1 MILNV
6 VSFVLTR
13 RRRLVR
19 VKIGR
24 ASLEKDDHFALR
36 KFCTIGQPTTY
47 LCNVAKRKK
56 NLVKVSKFN
65 K

>member
-13 RRRLVR
+13 LRRLVR

-24 ASLEKDDHFALR
+24 ASLEKDDYFALR
-36 KFCTIGQPTTY
+36 KFCTLGQPTTY
-47 LCNVAKRKK
+47 VAKRKK
-56 NLVKVSKFN
+56 HSS
-65 K
+65 